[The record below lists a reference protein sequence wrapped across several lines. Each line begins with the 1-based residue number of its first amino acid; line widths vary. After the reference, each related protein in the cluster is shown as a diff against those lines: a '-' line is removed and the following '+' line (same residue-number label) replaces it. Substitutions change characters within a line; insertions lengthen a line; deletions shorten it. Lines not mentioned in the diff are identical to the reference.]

1 MDRRTFLKT
10 VSGAAAAAA
19 ASRFLP
25 EDAEAMPRRMTLMA
39 VGDCLVSRRVSERRD
54 PEFLELVE
62 LLRGADCT
70 WGNCEVVLADTR
82 EVSPG
87 YKQFDPHAI
96 CEPWG
101 ADELAWMGIG
111 FVGTANNHILDF
123 GYEGLFATLRNLER
137 VGIAHAGS
145 GVDLGAAARPAYYDT
160 PAGRVGQVN
169 CASTF
174 PPYFAAGLAH
184 PHLKGRPGLNP
195 LQVSSAVQVPA
206 KLFEEM
212 RKAQATLV
220 DLMGWGEFG
229 DFVKELEERM
239 PKGTSIFFEMTIASG
254 DKVDILGQTSPLDVQ
269 RITDAIGT
277 ARNNSRMVIASIHSH
292 EARRGL
298 DFNDL
303 FQEKFARA
311 CIDAGADC
319 YVSSGPH
326 VLRGV
331 EIYKG
336 KPIFYSLGNFLFQY
350 ETISPVPPEAL
361 AGLGLDPFTLD
372 PSLYYKKIPYG
383 EGRRFWESFV
393 PRVTFEEGKVVEVE
407 LFPISLGFE
416 EPAYHRGTPA
426 LAKGAEA
433 QSILERIVRLSEPFG
448 TKIDI
453 QEGIGRIRLA

>member
-25 EDAEAMPRRMTLMA
+25 GDAEAMPRRMTLVA
-39 VGDCLVSRRVSERRD
+39 VGDCLVSRRVSGRRD

-62 LLRGADCT
+62 LLRGADCA
-70 WGNCEVVLADTR
+70 WGNCELVLADTR

-87 YKQFDPHAI
+87 YKQVDPHAI

-111 FVGTANNHILDF
+111 FVGTANNHIMDF
-123 GYEGLFATLRNLER
+123 GEDGLFATLRNLER

-145 GVDLGAAARPAYYDT
+145 GADLAAAARPAYCDT
-160 PAGRVGQVN
+160 PVGRVGQVN

-174 PPYFAAGLAH
+174 PPHFAAGLAH
-184 PHLKGRPGLNP
+184 PYLKGRPGLNP
-195 LQVSSAVQVPA
+195 LRLSSAVQLPA

-254 DKVDILGQTSPLDVQ
+254 DKVDILAEANPLDVQ

-303 FQEKFARA
+303 FQEKFAHA
-311 CIDAGADC
+311 
-319 YVSSGPH
+319 
-326 VLRGV
+326 
-331 EIYKG
+331 
-336 KPIFYSLGNFLFQY
+336 LF
-350 ETISPVPPEAL
+350 V
-361 AGLGLDPFTLD
+361 
-372 PSLYYKKIPYG
+372 
-383 EGRRFWESFV
+383 
-393 PRVTFEEGKVVEVE
+393 
-407 LFPISLGFE
+407 
-416 EPAYHRGTPA
+416 
-426 LAKGAEA
+426 
-433 QSILERIVRLSEPFG
+433 
-448 TKIDI
+448 
-453 QEGIGRIRLA
+453 